1 MLESWEFRILIG
13 RIGKIIDYSDK
24 HLDEMKLKAD
34 LAPIRKYSTECIG
47 LGQLYPSVRR
57 TISSGHYGRW
67 IANIK
72 GMDDY
77 TVYEFSENCDPLRVR
92 HINNGNCTE
101 ETYFFEYEDV
111 VCAVPY
117 VNIMNRFYSMGE
129 VYCFIY
135 DEGRLIE
142 FSYITRFRVILYS
155 FDNSQYPHVKLEK
168 YDFDSER
175 EEGNGQLAA
184 LIDGLKEDSNDLH
197 AETAAVDEA
206 VADE

>member
-13 RIGKIIDYSDK
+13 RIGKIVAYSDR
-24 HLDEMKLKAD
+24 HLDEMRLKAD
-34 LAPIRKYSTECIG
+34 FASIRKYGTDSIG

-57 TISSGHYGRW
+57 TLSSGHYGRW
-67 IANIK
+67 IADSK
-72 GMDDY
+72 GLDDY
-77 TVYEFSENCDPLRVR
+77 TIYEFSDTYDPLRVR
-92 HINNGNCTE
+92 HINNGTCTE

-117 VNIMNRFYSMGE
+117 VNIMNKFYSMGE

-155 FDNSQYPHVKLEK
+155 FDNSQYPHVHLEK

-175 EEGNGQLAA
+175 EEGMEQKTQHYEYDITEGRVENIK
-184 LIDGLKEDSNDLH
+184 LIG
-197 AETAAVDEA
+197 
-206 VADE
+206 